1 MLYYSATDS
10 KITSKPRSKAKS
22 PRKTWK
28 GTLAGDTFQALH
40 LYLDVFNCGEWYQD
54 APHFSITN
62 EQKRQYADRYNSSD
76 PKRVAMLYHAGRL
89 NAKRIQRGIERDDQY
104 FTCNKSSASSLSLVY
119 LDLDDHHP
127 HQTDK
132 AQLTQA
138 VLNFVG
144 PDNLFFNEGRLWVK
158 GCWKDSDYPKFKQAY
173 TAFTEALK
181 SWAVAKGFQT
191 NVDSPKGFNQLGR
204 LPLKNWNYT
213 KLGTF
218 KNTAHVTVE
227 MLKGWSRR
235 LKEVTKR
242 GTSPSTFCVIDSHV
256 DRGTDALV
264 ESPSPS
270 TVEDCYGDDT
280 LDDGDAPLRSASR
293 PTPPLRSV
301 AGKVTPEI
309 KGRSKVNLCK
319 SLSGMPLT
327 EEEIEDIPDR
337 IKRYRSLSYRC
348 MDASRR
354 HRPKGQRLYS
364 LDVQYALTLLDF
376 QFRHAN
382 ENHGAPVKRAE
393 AWWNWMVEEGYFTR
407 GWCGKKWAA
416 IHRMLVD
423 CGVLNVIDQSYWFHD
438 DGGKPGK
445 AMLYHIKEE
454 YLAVATKGGEASI
467 EEVKIDFLPNRTRP
481 CLVLPPE
488 RQFDFWASPQQ
499 RQKLDE
505 ILYEA
510 AA

>member
-1 MLYYSATDS
+1 MLTDS
-10 KITSKPRSKAKS
+10 KIAAKPRSKKKS

-28 GTLAGDTFQALH
+28 GTLAGDTFQVLH
-40 LYLDVFNCGEWYQD
+40 PYLDLFTCGERYQD
-54 APHFSITN
+54 SPHLSIPN
-62 EQKRQYADRYNSSD
+62 WLKAEYADRHNSSD
-76 PKRVAMLYHAGRL
+76 PKRVAMQYHAGRL
-89 NAKRIQRGIERDDQY
+89 NAKRIQRGIEFDDQY
-104 FTCNKSSASSLSLVY
+104 FTCNKASASSLSLVY

-173 TAFTEALK
+173 TAFTEALD
-181 SWAVAKGFQT
+181 SWAFAKCFQT
-191 NVDSPKGFNQLGR
+191 NVDTPKGFNQLGR
-204 LPLKNWNYT
+204 LPFKNWNYT
-213 KLGTF
+213 KLDTF

-227 MLKGWSRR
+227 MLKGWTRR
-235 LKEVTKR
+235 LKEDTKR
-242 GTSPSTFCVIDSHV
+242 GTSPSTCFVIDSHF

-264 ESPSPS
+264 EFPSPS
-270 TVEDCYGDDT
+270 TVEGCDGDDT
-280 LDDGDAPLRSASR
+280 LDDGDAPLRSASS

-301 AGKVTPEI
+301 AGKVTPEV

-327 EEEIEDIPDR
+327 DTEIEDIPDR

-348 MDASRR
+348 MDASRQ

-364 LDVQYALTLLDF
+364 LDVQYALTILDL
-376 QFRHAN
+376 QFRHPN

-393 AWWNWMVEEGYFTR
+393 AWWNWMVKEKHFTR

-423 CGVLNVIDQSYWFHD
+423 CGVLNVIDNTYWFD
-438 DGGKPGK
+438 ADGGKPGK
-445 AMLYHIKEE
+445 AMQYHIKEE

-467 EEVKIDFLPNRTRP
+467 QEVKIDFTPNRTRP
-481 CLVLPPE
+481 CRVSTPE
-488 RQFDFWASPQQ
+488 RQFDFWASPHQ